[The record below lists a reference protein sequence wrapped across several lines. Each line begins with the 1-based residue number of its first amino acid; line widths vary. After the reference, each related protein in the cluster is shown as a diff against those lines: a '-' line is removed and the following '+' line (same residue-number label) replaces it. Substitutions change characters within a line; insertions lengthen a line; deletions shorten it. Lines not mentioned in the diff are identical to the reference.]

1 MNWKGDYMVKDSFL
15 NKLKSTKTEK
25 KRLTIY
31 LTNGTAKKLK
41 LYAAQN
47 DKKVSDIVED
57 VLAIELLNV
66 KTF

>member
-1 MNWKGDYMVKDSFL
+1 MVKDSFL

-31 LTNGTAKKLK
+31 LTNETAKKLK